1 MFRKVCTG
9 LGAILLAMGLLW
21 GAFNHAWLWAVLPA
35 FVLMAIGGIKVT
47 DDE

>member
-35 FVLMAIGGIKVT
+35 FVLMGIGCMQIT
-47 DDE
+47 EDE